1 MAAHFTANGTQR
13 VNYSVAV
20 LRVLSTKIWGWLH
33 VMQMVVSKTKTPKT
47 KTKDP
52 LENEDPRKNEDPLE
66 NEDPRKNPI
75 DA

>member
-1 MAAHFTANGTQR
+1 MAAHFTANGAQP

-47 KTKDP
+47 KTKDT
-52 LENEDPRKNEDPLE
+52 LENEDPLK

>member
-1 MAAHFTANGTQR
+1 MAYYKSRQQAPER
-13 VNYSVAV
+13 VNHSVAD
-20 LRVLSTKIWGWLH
+20 LQVLSTKIWGWLH

-52 LENEDPRKNEDPLE
+52 LKDEDLE
-66 NEDPRKNPI
+66 NEDPRENTI

>member
-1 MAAHFTANGTQR
+1 MAAHFTANGAQP

-33 VMQMVVSKTKTPKT
+33 VMQMVVSKTKT
-47 KTKDP
+47 KDT
-52 LENEDPRKNEDPLE
+52 LENEDPLK